1 MEESFSS
8 IIFSDPNVEFNVN
21 QKSAIT
27 NINDF
32 IYSSGQNICVLKGFA
47 GTGKTYIV
55 SRVVKNLWKIKK
67 TRDFIGSYRQ
77 ICKSF
82 IFLL

>member
-1 MEESFSS
+1 MVIPNQMEESFSQ

-32 IYSSGQNICVLKGFA
+32 IYSSG
-47 GTGKTYIV
+47 
-55 SRVVKNLWKIKK
+55 KI
-67 TRDFIGSYRQ
+67 FV
-77 ICKSF
+77 F
-82 IFLL
+82 